1 MLKVVALP
9 FSAHNLVDMVKHL
22 NCIVSQY
29 KNLMGRPV
37 EIECNP
43 KNTHNELI
51 GAIWQN
57 GAEKGHF
64 NTFMLQVITLPFTA
78 HV

>member
-9 FSAHNLVDMVKHL
+9 FSAHDLVDMVKHL

-29 KNLMGRPV
+29 KNLIKILIISMGRPV

-43 KNTHNELI
+43 KNTHRCNMTMVL
-51 GAIWQN
+51 
-57 GAEKGHF
+57 KK
-64 NTFMLQVITLPFTA
+64 VISIRLCCK
-78 HV
+78 

>member
-51 GAIWQN
+51 GAI
-57 GAEKGHF
+57 
-64 NTFMLQVITLPFTA
+64 
-78 HV
+78 